1 MKASQ
6 VLAISC
12 VKPTTATKTKKK
24 KKTLSLIYHWLSW
37 FLLFKWVENQTAE
50 TSWLKQMHMRL
61 LTQIKTKNN
70 SLKTQESKF
79 AENPRILRSKKWSM
93 IKLKY
98 IMKSLQSKKKMWDLL
113 RAGSCTSWVSDQ
125 LSIWAKGKA

>member
-79 AENPRILRSKKWSM
+79 AEAPRILRSKKWSM